1 MGKERCQLVASVEG
15 AEEPNQLDS
24 GTQPETSKLDTSSPT
39 RMFKDVTSSI
49 TAATSTSL
57 AVFLTGAL
65 AIQMRA
71 SLHFGADAFGLAIS
85 IYYVGAAIGSVPFGR
100 LAEAVGGVRVMK
112 PTAIAA
118 AIIMI
123 ITALFVKSWLAL
135 VLILFIAGILSAAM
149 QTSTNLFLA
158 RRIPG
163 NRQGLAYGIKQ
174 AAIPFSALLG
184 GLAVPGIALTVGWR
198 WAFVGGAA
206 VSVVAAIIVPKS
218 HTTFAS
224 YRAKHKPV
232 ELANN
237 LRPLIVMGVGF
248 GLSVFAASGL
258 TAFLVTSGVAGG
270 LSKSSAGFVAG
281 FAGGTALIMRVVSGF
296 LADRRGKAHFKV
308 VAGMLG
314 VGVLGFLGL
323 AIGSSSGIKWI
334 FIAGAIIAFG
344 AGWGWNGLFNYA
356 VIRTHQNA
364 PARATGITQVGGRL
378 AGVFGPLVFGLIVAH
393 GSFAYAWLLD
403 GAACL
408 VGAVIILYGRM
419 MMLKM
424 ERMGLQS

>member
-1 MGKERCQLVASVEG
+1 MAN
-15 AEEPNQLDS
+15 AENTREPNLVDLK
-24 GTQPETSKLDTSSPT
+24 GDLGEPVAEVGAPKKII
-39 RMFKDVTSSI
+39 KDVTSSI

-57 AVFLTGAL
+57 SVFLTGAL
-65 AIQMRA
+65 AIQMRS
-71 SLHFGADAFGLAIS
+71 SLHFGASAFGFAIS

-100 LAEAVGGVRVMK
+100 VAEAVGGVRVMK

-118 AIIMI
+118 AVIMLF
-123 ITALFVKSWLAL
+123 TAIFVDSWLAL
-135 VLILFIAGILSAAM
+135 VIVLFIAGILSAAM

-184 GLAVPGIALTVGWR
+184 GLAVPGIALTIGWR

-206 VSVVAAIIVPKS
+206 ISLIAALAVPKS
-218 HTTFAS
+218 HTTFAT

-232 ELANN
+232 ELGRN
-237 LRPLIVMGVGF
+237 LRPLIVMGIGF

-258 TAFLVTSGVAGG
+258 TAFLVTSGVASG
-270 LSKSSAGFVAG
+270 LSKSDAGFVAG
-281 FAGGTALIMRVVSGF
+281 FAGATALIMRIVSGF

-308 VAGMLG
+308 VAGMLSIG
-314 VGVLGFLGL
+314 MLGFLGL

-334 FIAGAIIAFG
+334 FIAGAVIAFG

-378 AGVFGPLVFGLIVAH
+378 AGVFGPLVFGLIVSQ

-403 GAACL
+403 GGACL
-408 VGAVIILYGRM
+408 FGALIILYGRL
-419 MMLKM
+419 MMLKA
-424 ERMGLQS
+424 ERNLAS

>member
-1 MGKERCQLVASVEG
+1 MASVEG
-15 AEEPNQLDS
+15 ADEPNELDS
-24 GTQPETSKLDTSSPT
+24 MIQRETTKLDAALPSK
-39 RMFKDVTSSI
+39 MFKDVASSI

-65 AIQMRA
+65 AIQMRS
-71 SLHFGADAFGLAIS
+71 SLHFGADAFGFAIS
-85 IYYVGAAIGSVPFGR
+85 IYYVGAAIASVPFGR

-118 AIIMI
+118 ALIML

-135 VLILFIAGILSAAM
+135 VVILFIAGILSAAM

-158 RRIPG
+158 RRIPKD
-163 NRQGLAYGIKQ
+163 RQGMAYGIKQ

-206 VSVVAAIIVPKS
+206 VSVVAALTVPKS

-224 YRAKHKPV
+224 YRANHKPI
-232 ELANN
+232 ELTDN
-237 LRPLIVMGVGF
+237 LRPLIIMGIGF

-270 LSKSSAGFVAG
+270 LSKSTAGFVAG
-281 FAGGTALIMRVVSGF
+281 FAGATALIIRIVSGF
-296 LADRRGKAHFKV
+296 LADRRGRAHFKV

-314 VGVLGFLGL
+314 FGVLGFLGL
-323 AIGSSSGIKWI
+323 AIGSSSGIKWV
-334 FIAGAIIAFG
+334 FIAGAVVAFG

-356 VIRTHQNA
+356 VIRSHQNA

-393 GSFAYAWLLD
+393 ASFAYAWLID
-403 GAACL
+403 GGACL
-408 VGAVIILYGRM
+408 MGAIIILYGRWI
-419 MMLKM
+419 MLKV
-424 ERMGLQS
+424 EKAL